1 VTNVAII
8 PISSKADASSA
19 IAQARKEVSQ
29 GGQDLDPPSEEEVS
43 DNANEGA
50 ETEISSAPSSPVRET
65 FHARGPSAGSIAED
79 VIGKRVRFGRFAA
92 NWLSRKNLGLPRP
105 GSLEQEVPES
115 PFDDSPRMSV
125 DAPEVKDEAK
135 DEAAIEAAEAAV
147 PREVEVEAEAAA
159 KGEVDR
165 PSSGQASQLLPKLIR
180 YTKLLFA
187 SENFFFAY
195 DYDLTRSF
203 EAQELRNGHQPLHK
217 AADPLV
223 CFAPRSLQLRSIW
236 PASGN
241 SIVAN
246 LLTVF
251 LEQISDE

>member
-8 PISSKADASSA
+8 PISSKADASRA

-29 GGQDLDPPSEEEVS
+29 GGQDLDSPSEEEVS
-43 DNANEGA
+43 DNANEEA

-65 FHARGPSAGSIAED
+65 LHARGLSVGSIAED

-105 GSLEQEVPES
+105 GSLEQEAPES

-125 DAPEVKDEAK
+125 DAPEVKDDAK
-135 DEAAIEAAEAAV
+135 DEAAVEAAEAAV
-147 PREVEVEAEAAA
+147 PREVEVEAESAA

-165 PSSGQASQLLPKLIR
+165 PSSDQAAQLLPKLIR

-203 EAQELRNGHQPLHK
+203 EAQEVRNGHQPLHK

-223 CFAPRSLQLRSIW
+223 CFAPRSLRLCSIW

-241 SIVAN
+241 SMVAN

>member
-1 VTNVAII
+1 MTNVAII
-8 PISSKADASSA
+8 PISSKADASRA
-19 IAQARKEVSQ
+19 ITQARKEVSQ
-29 GGQDLDPPSEEEVS
+29 GGQDLDSPSEEEVS
-43 DNANEGA
+43 DNANEEA

-65 FHARGPSAGSIAED
+65 FHARGPSVSSIAED

-92 NWLSRKNLGLPRP
+92 HWLSRKNLGLPR
-105 GSLEQEVPES
+105 QEAPES
-115 PFDDSPRMSV
+115 PFDDSPRMSI

-165 PSSGQASQLLPKLIR
+165 PSSDQAAQLLPKLIR

-203 EAQELRNGHQPLHK
+203 EAQEVRNGHQPLHK

-223 CFAPRSLQLRSIW
+223 CFTPRSLRPCPIW

-241 SIVAN
+241 SMVAN

>member
-1 VTNVAII
+1 MTNVAII

-43 DNANEGA
+43 DNANEEA

-65 FHARGPSAGSIAED
+65 FHARGPSVGSIAED

-105 GSLEQEVPES
+105 GSLEQEAPEL

-125 DAPEVKDEAK
+125 DAPKVK

-159 KGEVDR
+159 MGEVNR
-165 PSSGQASQLLPKLIR
+165 PSSDQASQLLPKLIR

-187 SENFFFAY
+187 SKNFFFAY

-223 CFAPRSLQLRSIW
+223 CFTSRSLRLRSIW